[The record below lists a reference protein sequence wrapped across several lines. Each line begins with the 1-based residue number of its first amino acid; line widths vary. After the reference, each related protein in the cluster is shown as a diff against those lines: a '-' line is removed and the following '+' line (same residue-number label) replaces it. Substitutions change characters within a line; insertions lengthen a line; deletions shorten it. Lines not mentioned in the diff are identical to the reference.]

1 MGSNKSLIEKMLDR
15 IKEQPRI
22 ALAIEGQAGMGKSA
36 IVESWAAENNVPV
49 VKLLASTLSEEDI
62 AGVIVADHE
71 KHTGEYYSLGLLD
84 RVVKEPTVLF
94 LDELNT
100 SVKETA
106 DALLTLI
113 ESRHLPDGTK
123 LHPDTIIVAAMNP
136 AIAYGNYE
144 LSPAMRNRFAWVRWS
159 QDAKEWW
166 TNFGVEVPEEDDV
179 RVMVDKLINED
190 GLDFTD
196 DKGFTEETNTFT
208 TPRSLTRLLQ
218 FAGSVAEV
226 KMFAPSFIGKDAVA
240 LIDAYK
246 EVDVDIRGNSFFTRE
261 KEEPTSKTTG
271 VKGATGTGGVQT
283 TSLHARL
290 AKRIEERE

>member
-1 MGSNKSLIEKMLDR
+1 MNTTLIERMLDR

-36 IVESWAAENNVPV
+36 IVESWAKDNNLPV

-84 RVVKEPTVLF
+84 KVVKEPTVLF

-113 ESRHLPDGTK
+113 ESRHLPDGTP
-123 LHPDTIIVAAMNP
+123 LHKDTIIVAAMNP
-136 AIAYGNYE
+136 AVAYGNYE
-144 LSPAMRNRFAWVRWS
+144 LSPAMRNRFAWVSWS

-166 TNFGVEVPEEDDV
+166 SNFGVEVPEEEDV
-179 RVMVDKLINED
+179 RVMIDKLINED
-190 GLDFTD
+190 GLVFTN
-196 DKGFTEETNTFT
+196 DKGFTEDTNTFT

-218 FAGSVAEV
+218 FAGSVEDV
-226 KMFAPSFIGKDAVA
+226 KLFAPSFIGKDAVA
-240 LIDAYK
+240 LIDAYR
-246 EVDVDIRGNSFFTRE
+246 EVDVDIRGNALFTRE
-261 KEEPTSKTTG
+261 KKTEAKPAKGEKGNTG
-271 VKGATGTGGVQT
+271 IQVQ
-283 TSLHARL
+283 SLHDRL
-290 AKRIEERE
+290 KQRMEDRE

>member
-1 MGSNKSLIEKMLDR
+1 MSKTSLIEKMLDR

-36 IVESWAAENNVPV
+36 IVESWANENDIPV

-71 KHTGEYYSLGLLD
+71 SHTGEYYSLGLLD
-84 RVVKEPTVLF
+84 KVVKERTVLF

-123 LHPDTIIVAAMNP
+123 LHPETIIVAAMNP

-144 LSPAMRNRFAWVRWS
+144 LSPAMRNRFAWVRWT
-159 QDAKEWW
+159 QNAKEWW
-166 TNFGVEVPEEDDV
+166 TNFGVEVPEDDDV

-190 GLDFTD
+190 GLMFTD
-196 DKGFTEETNTFT
+196 DKGFTEETNVFT

-218 FAGSVAEV
+218 FATSVQDV
-226 KMFAPSFIGKDAVA
+226 KLFAPSFIGKDAVA

-246 EVDVDIRGNSFFTRE
+246 EVDVDIRGNSFFTRD
-261 KEEPTSKTTG
+261 KAEPVSKKTG
-271 VKGATGTGGVQT
+271 VAGATGTSGIQVS
-283 TSLHARL
+283 SLHARL
-290 AKRIEERE
+290 SKRIEERE

>member
-1 MGSNKSLIEKMLDR
+1 MKTTLIERMLER
-15 IKEQPRI
+15 IKEQPRV

-36 IVESWAAENNVPV
+36 IVEAWAASHNIPV

-84 RVVKEPTVLF
+84 RVVKEQTVLF

-113 ESRHLPDGTK
+113 ESRHLPDGTP
-123 LHPDTIIVAAMNP
+123 LHPETIIVAAMNP
-136 AIAYGNYE
+136 AVAYGNYE
-144 LSPAMRNRFAWVRWS
+144 LSPAMRNRFAWVSWS

-166 TNFGVEVPEEDDV
+166 KNFGVTVPEEDDV
-179 RVMVDKLINED
+179 RVMIDKLINED
-190 GLDFTD
+190 GLQFTD

-218 FAGSVAEV
+218 FAQTVEEV
-226 KMFAPSFIGKDAVA
+226 KTFAPSFIGKEAVA
-240 LIDAYK
+240 LIDAYR
-246 EVDVDIRGNSFFTRE
+246 EVDVDIRGNAFFGRE
-261 KEEPTSKTTG
+261 KKAENVANGEKGNSG
-271 VKGATGTGGVQT
+271 VKVQ
-283 TSLHARL
+283 SLHSRL
-290 AKRIEERE
+290 QKRIEEREA